1 MPWYRLSPFFFL
13 EYPRTNTNISTLS
26 WLLIF
31 ASELLLS
38 LSWIIS
44 RSFRCWLTM
53 NRTVVPE
60 RLLPDGELPTI
71 DVFVC
76 TADPNKEP
84 TVEIMNTVILVV
96 ALDYPPEKLHVYVSD
111 DAGSDATLCCTRKA

>member
-1 MPWYRLSPFFFL
+1 
-13 EYPRTNTNISTLS
+13 
-26 WLLIF
+26 
-31 ASELLLS
+31 
-38 LSWIIS
+38 
-44 RSFRCWLTM
+44 M